1 VKKYAM
7 VYCSSDSEVYLDLL
21 RGQFIKFV
29 WGYSTGSDTG
39 IHNEFNT
46 DVCVFQRTGDDDDWV
61 PVAGFNVVA
70 DDEGNVDWADYE
82 AKVDEV
88 LAWL

>member
-1 VKKYAM
+1 VRKYAM

-29 WGYSTGSDTG
+29 WGYATGSDTG
-39 IHNEFNT
+39 IHNVFNT
-46 DVCVFQRTGDDDDWV
+46 DVCVYQRAGDDDDWV
-61 PVAGFNVVA
+61 PVAGFNVAA
-70 DDEGNVDWADYE
+70 DDEGNVDWGDYE